1 MKYKNIMKPFAA
13 ALLTATL
20 ILTASCSAD
29 EYAKINTDPSII
41 NKADVK
47 YLFTQEQVAY
57 QPFDYLVLR
66 RQLCV

>member
-29 EYAKINTDPSII
+29 EYAKSTPIRRLSARPMLNTCSPK
-41 NKADVK
+41 NK
-47 YLFTQEQVAY
+47 
-57 QPFDYLVLR
+57 
-66 RQLCV
+66 